1 MRLIKRTNMPKST
14 DNFCQR
20 LFQLAQEF
28 GIEVLNVQIDV
39 YTEEEMDEN
48 FCQIAY
54 TEKRTILKASLCDIY
69 GTISPMTL
77 ECEKRNTKRIH
88 LKKQGWNYRLVL
100 PSKKIYG
107 TFEDPNTV
115 FKEFNRL
122 IFI

>member
-14 DNFCQR
+14 DNFCQS

-28 GIEVLNVQIDV
+28 GVEVLNVQIDV

-48 FCQIAY
+48 FCQTIN
-54 TEKRTILKASLCDIY
+54 TEKRTILKATLCDVY
-69 GTISPMTL
+69 GTVSPMAL
-77 ECEKRNTKRIH
+77 ECEKSTLKGTH
-88 LKKQGWNYRLVL
+88 FKKQGWNYRLVL

-107 TFEDPNTV
+107 TFEDPNIV